1 MNSTTPAASS
11 ISIPPSSMEFSPPID
26 TSLGL
31 SINSFVGHPPR
42 NQNHP
47 VMVSAEEFN
56 RIRSENRL
64 LTELVFT
71 MFGDMRTRLADMQSP
86 ANAPA
91 DVRKR
96 KFEDYQWNDAIRIYE
111 SSSSNNE
118 EIHQTLQDNSRMKVS
133 RVYIRVDP
141 SDISLNVKDGYHWRK
156 YGQKV
161 TRDNP
166 SPRAYFKCS
175 LSPSCPVKKKVQRS
189 VDDPSVLVTTYE
201 GKHNHHSPTQI
212 TKTIISPNSSSQ
224 GHPKLVFPI
233 PDSRTMMPR
242 SPSTPSTVVQPQ
254 GLPTPAAQDSSQE
267 TAISK
272 ASDSTGNVGG
282 LLVQQMASSLTRDP
296 IFTEALASAISERI
310 LHQELPE
317 SWP

>member
-1 MNSTTPAASS
+1 M
-11 ISIPPSSMEFSPPID
+11 
-26 TSLGL
+26 
-31 SINSFVGHPPR
+31 
-42 NQNHP
+42 Q
-47 VMVSAEEFN
+47 VMVSAEDFD
-56 RIRSENRL
+56 RITSENRL

-86 ANAPA
+86 ANTPTDA
-91 DVRKR
+91 RKR
-96 KFEDYQWNDAIRIYE
+96 KLEDYEWNDVIRIWE

-133 RVYIRVDP
+133 TVYIRVDP
-141 SDISLNVKDGYHWRK
+141 SDISL
-156 YGQKV
+156 
-161 TRDNP
+161 
-166 SPRAYFKCS
+166 
-175 LSPSCPVKKKVQRS
+175 VQRS

-201 GKHNHHSPTQI
+201 GKHNQHSPTQI
-212 TKTIISPNSSSQ
+212 TKTIISPSSSSSQ

-233 PDSRTMMPR
+233 PDSLTMMPR
-242 SPSTPSTVVQPQ
+242 SPSTPSTVVQPR

-267 TAISK
+267 TAIPK

-282 LLVQQMASSLTRDP
+282 LLVQQMASSLTSDP
-296 IFTEALASAISERI
+296 SFTQALASAISERI